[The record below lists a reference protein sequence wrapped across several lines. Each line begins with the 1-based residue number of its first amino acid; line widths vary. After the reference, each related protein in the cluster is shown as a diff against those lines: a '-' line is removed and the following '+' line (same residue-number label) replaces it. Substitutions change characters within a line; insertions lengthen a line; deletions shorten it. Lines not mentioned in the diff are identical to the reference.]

1 MDFHRRRL
9 RRLRPRP
16 PSTGAHGGGGLY
28 GQGKDRARIAAS
40 FSGSFVTG
48 AAAPWAAR
56 IGITLQ
62 APIAVALYRLGPR
75 AAIGAM
81 PLNCSGDCG
90 RRAPAACC
98 LCLKIPS

>member
-1 MDFHRRRL
+1 MDFHRRRP

-56 IGITLQ
+56 IGIAPQ
-62 APIAVALYRLGPR
+62 ALTAAALYRLGPPGR
-75 AAIGAM
+75 HRCHAAE
-81 PLNCSGDCG
+81 LL
-90 RRAPAACC
+90 R
-98 LCLKIPS
+98 